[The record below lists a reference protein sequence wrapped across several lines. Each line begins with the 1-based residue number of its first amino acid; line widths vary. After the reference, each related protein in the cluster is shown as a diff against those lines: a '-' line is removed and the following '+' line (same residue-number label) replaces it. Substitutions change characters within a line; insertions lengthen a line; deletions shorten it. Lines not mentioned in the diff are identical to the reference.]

1 MNLFLHLFVFFV
13 VLFLYIHIYYHLK
26 TSDDLE
32 MYEIEQPSKEK
43 LEEIC
48 DLKQP
53 VVFNFMN
60 ERFMETCCIDH
71 ILNIY
76 GAFEVQVRDTKI
88 DFNDDEEIYTT
99 LPFHHALQL
108 LKDDKE
114 QRYYIEKNMDFL
126 EETGLLKV
134 FKYNDAFVRPYLV
147 MNCVYDYIIGS
158 QDTKTPFCYDV
169 SYRNYYMVT
178 EGNVKLKLAPPK
190 SLKYLYPVNDY
201 ENFEFRAR
209 VNPWDTQPEYKSDFD
224 KVHCLELD
232 LKKGQM
238 VYIPPYWWYSFHFVD
253 NHTSICRFEYK
264 TYMSMVAILPK
275 LLMRILQTLN
285 IKHAY
290 VKKHNKINILYKHD
304 ANTINSNINVT
315 MQNQENKL
323 NESNEMLKMN
333 ETQPVPTSLN
343 TTSLDALNNLD
354 VSLHLPSLL

>member
-1 MNLFLHLFVFFV
+1 MNIFLHLFVFCV

-60 ERFMETCCIDH
+60 ERFMEACCIDNL
-71 ILNIY
+71 LNIY

-147 MNCVYDYIIGS
+147 MNCVYDYMIAS
-158 QDTKTPFCYDV
+158 QNTKTPFCYDV
-169 SYRNYYMVT
+169 SYRNYYLIT

-209 VNPWDTQPEYKSDFD
+209 VNPWDTQQEYLSDFD

-238 VYIPPYWWYSFHFVD
+238 VYIPPYWWYSFHFIEQ
-253 NHTSICRFEYK
+253 HTSVCRFEYK
-264 TYMSMVAILPK
+264 TYMNMIAILPK

-290 VKKHNKINILYKHD
+290 VKKHNKINVLYKHD
-304 ANTINSNINVT
+304 MNNTTNSLNSNNKNEKEGSDIQSQVLPQYQPQSQPQPQPT
-315 MQNQENKL
+315 MDLENL
-323 NESNEMLKMN
+323 NI
-333 ETQPVPTSLN
+333 TI
-343 TTSLDALNNLD
+343 
-354 VSLHLPSLL
+354 